1 MKRVNLI
8 LLIACSISN
17 WLKAQDYDVIEV
29 PVLKTVHLVFESNII
44 DIDVGSPKIDLRDVR
59 TRLSIYAKESDFNT
73 TNLFVETED
82 CYYNF
87 VLIYNENPKFLLKKY
102 GIDKATLVKEKKPIK
117 TETVEMP
124 EDDNITAEAR
134 IVSGFRGDLMVIGVQ
149 QEKMVFY
156 VDGIYAKGDHIFL
169 RVNIENQGN
178 IRYDI
183 DFIRFIIR
191 GNGKRT
197 SRKTASQE
205 EILEP
210 VKILNQAIKSVNNGE
225 KILKVFVFEKF
236 TIESKKRLFIEFW
249 EVNGDRELEIKI
261 RSRDLLEARTF

>member
-1 MKRVNLI
+1 MKRINLT
-8 LLIACSISN
+8 LLIACLTSYG
-17 WLKAQDYDVIEV
+17 LRAQDYDIIEI
-29 PVLKTVHLVFESNII
+29 PVLKTVHLVFETKII
-44 DIDVGSPKIDLRDVR
+44 DMDVGSPKIDLRDMG
-59 TRLSIYAKESDFNT
+59 TRLSIYAKESDFKT
-73 TNLFVETED
+73 TNLFIETQD

-87 VLIYNENPKFLLKKY
+87 VLVYNENPKFLLKKY

-117 TETVEMP
+117 TETAELR

-134 IVSGFRGDLMVIGVQ
+134 IVSGFRGDLTVIGVQ
-149 QEKMVFY
+149 EEKMVFY

-183 DFIRFIIR
+183 DFIRFVTR
-191 GNGKRT
+191 GNGKRA

-205 EILEP
+205 EVLEP
-210 VKILNQAIKSVNNGE
+210 VKILNQEIKSVNNGE